1 MKAFNPTDKLMV
13 ELDAQTWNVVLDQL
27 ADGRYRVVAPIIA
40 SLGGQLEAQAAQPAT
55 DNVVPMG
62 AAE

>member
-1 MKAFNPTDKLMV
+1 MKAFNPTDPLMV
-13 ELDAQTWNVVLDQL
+13 TLDAQTWNVVLDQL
-27 ADGRYRVVAPIIA
+27 ADGRYRVVAPIIQN
-40 SLGGQLEAQAAQPAT
+40 LGGQLEAQGQDRG

>member
-1 MKAFNPTDKLMV
+1 MKAFQPTDRLMV

-40 SLGGQLEAQAAQPAT
+40 SLGGQLEAQAQT
-55 DNVVPMG
+55 NNDNVVPMG